1 VRATLIST
9 YELGRQPFGLASAV
23 AWLTEAGAEV
33 DVQDLAICS
42 LESDPISKAGFVGIY
57 VPMHTA
63 TRLAEGVIARIRAI
77 SPDVPI
83 ACFGLY
89 AAMNTDHLIALGATT
104 VIGGEF
110 ESSLVEAFL
119 AAARGD
125 TVTGT
130 ATSVTERHP
139 FKIPI
144 RSSLP
149 PLDKYARLQTTQGSS
164 RVVGYTEATR
174 GCKHLCRHC
183 PVVPVYGGRF
193 VVVQPGVVLADIR
206 AQVAAGAEHIT
217 FGDPDFFNGP
227 THAMR
232 IAHQLHD
239 EFPNVTYDV
248 TIKVE
253 HLLANL
259 DRLSELRDTGCVLV
273 TSAVESFD
281 EAILERFDKRHTD
294 ADFRRVLDEM
304 DRIGLALNPT
314 FVAFTPWTSL
324 DGYLGFL
331 SRIAELGLVGNV
343 SPIQY
348 AIRLLIP
355 AGSLILDLPDMAEL
369 VFDAESLTHPW
380 IHPDP
385 RMDELQE
392 TILRVATQSDSRSEV
407 FAATWRAARSLST
420 DDRWSVDPPIDEAVP
435 LATVPYLTEPWY
447 C

>member
-1 VRATLIST
+1 MRATLIST

-42 LESDPISKAGFVGIY
+42 LEPEPVSQAGLVGIY

-63 TRLAEGVIARIRAI
+63 TRLAEGVIRRIREIA
-77 SPDVPI
+77 PDVPI

-89 AAMNTDHLIALGATT
+89 AAMNADHLLSLGADT

-110 ESSLVEAFL
+110 EAGLVEAFR
-119 AAARGD
+119 AAERGQP
-125 TVTGT
+125 VA
-130 ATSVTERHP
+130 ATTTTDISRRP

-144 RSSLP
+144 RDGLP
-149 PLDKYARLQTTQGSS
+149 QLDTYARFQPTVGAS

-174 GCKHLCRHC
+174 GCKHMCRHC
-183 PVVPVYGGRF
+183 PIVPVYGGRF
-193 VVVQPGVVLADIR
+193 VVVEPEVVLADIR
-206 AQVAAGAEHIT
+206 TQVAAGAEHIT
-217 FGDPDFFNGP
+217 FGDPDFLNGP
-227 THAMR
+227 AHARR
-232 IAHQLHD
+232 ITRLLHD
-239 EFPNVTYDV
+239 EFPDLTYDV
-248 TIKVE
+248 TIKIE
-253 HLLANL
+253 HLVANL
-259 DRLSELRDTGCVLV
+259 ERLTDLRDTGCVLV

-281 EAILERFDKRHTD
+281 ADILERFDKRHTD
-294 ADFRRVLDEM
+294 ADVDQVLHEM
-304 DRIGLALNPT
+304 GRIGLALNPT

-355 AGSLILDLPDMAEL
+355 SGSLILDLPDMAEL
-369 VFDAESLTHPW
+369 AFDNESLAHQW
-380 IHPDP
+380 VHPDP

-392 TILRVATQSDSRSEV
+392 TILGIATRTKSRPEA
-407 FAATWRAARSLST
+407 FAAIWRAARGLCA
-420 DDRWSVDPPIDEAVP
+420 DDRWPVDPPIDEAVP